1 MVKFHQQ
8 GWIEVSSRQHIPDS
22 LDSGLLELEDIEQGE
37 VICGYVSFVDFI
49 LPDKSEDQ
57 DTLFCASLESYS

>member
-8 GWIEVSSRQHIPDS
+8 GWIQVSSRQHIPNP

-37 VICGYVSFVDFI
+37 VGRGYVGLVDFI
-49 LPDKSEDQ
+49 LPDKSED
-57 DTLFCASLESYS
+57 